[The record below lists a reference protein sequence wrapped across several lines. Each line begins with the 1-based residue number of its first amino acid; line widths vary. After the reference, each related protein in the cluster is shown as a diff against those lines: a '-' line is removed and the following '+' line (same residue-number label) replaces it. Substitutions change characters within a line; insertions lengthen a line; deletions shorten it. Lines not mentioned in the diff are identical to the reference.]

1 MRIDFSTI
9 EEILRIRYI
18 SFETTA
24 ATEKSLYLS
33 GKQKY
38 MYQSEMLLKLTNCF

>member
-24 ATEKSLYLS
+24 ATLESLYLS